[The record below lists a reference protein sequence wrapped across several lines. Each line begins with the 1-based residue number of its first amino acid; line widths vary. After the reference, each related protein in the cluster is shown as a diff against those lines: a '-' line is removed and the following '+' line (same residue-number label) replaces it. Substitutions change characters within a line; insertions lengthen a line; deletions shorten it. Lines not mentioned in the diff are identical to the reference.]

1 MMADI
6 YQDLLDSGLTKDQ
19 AWRRSFYVPAVL
31 LVVVAAAVYF
41 LGQDTPKVRQAQ
53 PFMEGSSVGGRA
65 SPLTPPPLSSE
76 ATL

>member
-1 MMADI
+1 MEVLVCVGCAGGGVTQPMMADI

-41 LGQDTPKVRQAQ
+41 LGQDTPKVGA
-53 PFMEGSSVGGRA
+53 
-65 SPLTPPPLSSE
+65 
-76 ATL
+76 